1 LFRAVKKARIFRG
14 NTDMRPIALGLV
26 LAASCSLP
34 AFAAE
39 PDGPATL
46 ISKTEAVRIA
56 VQNKL
61 SPKSPTVR
69 KNEQAALVEYYSVPD
84 QSLIWVDDKGLNERA
99 KLAMAEI
106 AKADDYGLKASDYA
120 LPKADAFAPSDPKA
134 TEWLADAEIKLSYA
148 VLDYAN
154 DARGGRIDPQRISG
168 ENLDPTLAL
177 PNPSEV
183 IASVAFRSDPAAY
196 LRSFQPD
203 QPQFEALRQKLLELR
218 GGKTVETAKSDV
230 VIIPDGSVLKFGVE
244 DEQVVLLRKRLEVQS
259 APDTNEKLFDKDV
272 LDAVKRFQYAHGTIP
287 DGLVGAGTRRML
299 NGQQQQQQPRP
310 VGGQARIDAI
320 LVNMER
326 WRWLPHDLGPFY
338 VTVNIPEFLLR
349 VVQDGTPIHTTRVVT
364 GKPDK
369 QTPIISEEM
378 EEIVFNPYWNVPN
391 SIKMEEIA
399 PYFGQGG
406 GGFFGGGY
414 DTSILQR
421 HGLLIRYAG
430 RDIDPNTIDWSR
442 NDIRNFDLVQPP
454 GPDNVLGRVKF
465 LFPNKHD
472 VYMHDTTQKNLFAQT
487 VRAESHGCMRVQYPE
502 KLAEI
507 ILDHDKGWSSARVE
521 STFDAGAD
529 FHVALDRKIPV
540 YITYFTVKV
549 NDDGSLSTFND
560 IYGHDA
566 RMIAALNGKYVPSE
580 PAAGASDVEAVAGQ
594 YKPWNK
600 RNNRRDNFD
609 NDITRALFGF

>member
-1 LFRAVKKARIFRG
+1 
-14 NTDMRPIALGLV
+14 MRPIALGLV
-26 LAASCSLP
+26 LAACSLP

-39 PDGPATL
+39 PDGPGEL
-46 ISKTEAVRIA
+46 ITKTEAVRIA

-61 SPKSPTVR
+61 SPKSPSAR
-69 KNEQAALVEYYSVPD
+69 KNEQAALVEYYAVPD
-84 QSLIWVDDKGLNERA
+84 QPLIWVDNKGLNERA

-106 AKADDYGLKASDYA
+106 AKADDYGLKASDYT
-120 LPKADAFAPSDPKA
+120 LPKAAGFDPKDPKA
-134 TEWLADAEIKLSYA
+134 TDWLADAEVKLSYA

-154 DARGGRIDPQRISG
+154 DARGGRIDPQRLS
-168 ENLDPTLAL
+168 ENLDPTLTL
-177 PNPSEV
+177 PDPSEV
-183 IASVAFRSDPAAY
+183 IASIAFRSDPAAY

-218 GGKTVETAKSDV
+218 GGKTVETAKPDV
-230 VIIPDGSVLKFGVE
+230 VTIPDGPVLKFGVE
-244 DEQVVLLRKRLEVQS
+244 DEQVVPLRKRLNVQS
-259 APDTNEKLFDKDV
+259 EPGTNEKLFDEAV

-287 DGLVGAGTRRML
+287 DGMVGAGTRRML
-299 NGQQQQQQPRP
+299 NGQQQQPQRQL
-310 VGGQARIDAI
+310 GSQGRIDAI

-338 VTVNIPEFLLR
+338 VTVNIPEFMLR
-349 VVQDGTPIHTTRVVT
+349 VVEDGNTIHSTRVVT

-369 QTPIISEEM
+369 QTPVLSDDM

-406 GGFFGGGY
+406 GFFGGW

-421 HGLLIRYAG
+421 HGLLIRYNG
-430 RDIDPNTIDWSR
+430 RDIDPNSIDWSR

-454 GPDNVLGRVKF
+454 GPSNVLGRVKF
-465 LFPNKHD
+465 VFPNKHD

-507 ILDHDKGWSSARVE
+507 ILNHDKGWSPARVE
-521 STFDAGAD
+521 STFDAGGD
-529 FHVALDRKIPV
+529 NHVALDHKIPV

-560 IYGHDA
+560 IYGHDS
-566 RMIAALNGKYVPSE
+566 RMIAALNGKYVPYQS
-580 PAAGASDVEAVAGQ
+580 ASDDEIAANQ
-594 YKPWNK
+594 YRPWNK
-600 RNNRRDNFD
+600 RNRRETID
-609 NDITRALFGF
+609 NDFTRALFGF

>member
-1 LFRAVKKARIFRG
+1 
-14 NTDMRPIALGLV
+14 MRPIVLGLV
-26 LAASCSLP
+26 LAAFSLP

-39 PDGPATL
+39 PDGPGAL
-46 ISKTEAVRIA
+46 ITKTEAVRIA

-61 SPKSPTVR
+61 SPKSPTAR

-84 QSLIWVDDKGLNERA
+84 QPLIWVDDKGLNERA

-106 AKADDYGLKASDYA
+106 ANADDYGLKASNFA
-120 LPKADAFAPSDPKA
+120 LPKADGFDPNDPKA
-134 TEWLADAEIKLSYA
+134 TDWLADAEVKLSYA

-154 DARGGRIDPQRISG
+154 DARGGRIDPQRLS

-177 PNPSEV
+177 PDPSEV
-183 IASVAFRSDPAAY
+183 IASIAFRSDPAAY

-218 GGKTVETAKSDV
+218 GGKPVETAKPDV
-230 VIIPDGSVLKFGVE
+230 VTIPDGPVLKFGME
-244 DEQVVLLRKRLEVQS
+244 DEQVALLRKRLNVQS
-259 APDTNEKLFDKDV
+259 EPGTNEKLFDKAV
-272 LDAVKRFQYAHGTIP
+272 LDAVRSFQYAHGTIP

-299 NGQQQQQQPRP
+299 NGQQQQPQRQL
-310 VGGQARIDAI
+310 GGQGRIDAI

-326 WRWLPHDLGPFY
+326 WRWLPHELGPFY
-338 VTVNIPEFLLR
+338 VTVNIPEFMLR
-349 VVQDGTPIHTTRVVT
+349 VVEDGKTIHSSRVVT

-369 QTPIISEEM
+369 QTPVLSDDM

-406 GGFFGGGY
+406 GFFGGW

-421 HGLLIRYAG
+421 HGLLIRYGG
-430 RDIDPNTIDWSR
+430 RDIDPNSIDWSR

-454 GPDNVLGRVKF
+454 GPSNVLGRVKF
-465 LFPNKHD
+465 VFPNKHD

-507 ILDHDKGWSSARVE
+507 ILNHDKGWSPARVE
-521 STFDAGAD
+521 STFDAGGD
-529 FHVALDRKIPV
+529 NHVALDHKIPV

-560 IYGHDA
+560 IYGHDS
-566 RMIAALNGKYVPSE
+566 RMIAALNGKYVPYQ
-580 PAAGASDVEAVAGQ
+580 PASDDEVVAGQ
-594 YKPWNK
+594 YRPWNK
-600 RNNRRDNFD
+600 RTRRETID
-609 NDITRALFGF
+609 NDFTRALFGF